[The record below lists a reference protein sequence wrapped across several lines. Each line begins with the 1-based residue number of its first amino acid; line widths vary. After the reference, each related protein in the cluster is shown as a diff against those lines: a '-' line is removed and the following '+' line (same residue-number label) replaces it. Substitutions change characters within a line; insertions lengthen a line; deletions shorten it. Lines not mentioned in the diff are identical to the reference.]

1 VCTISGATKMSDIYD
16 AVDVTIR
23 KCRICGHKEK
33 GRIDMTKH
41 IQSEHTLRERIDALT
56 ENVTPEDTHNR

>member
-1 VCTISGATKMSDIYD
+1 MSDIYD

-23 KCRICGHKEK
+23 KCVICGHKEK

-41 IQSEHTLRERIDALT
+41 IQSEHTLRERVDALT
-56 ENVTPEDTHNR
+56 ENAPIEDTYK

>member
-1 VCTISGATKMSDIYD
+1 MSDVYD

-23 KCRICGHKEK
+23 RCSICGHREE

-41 IQSEHTLRERIDALT
+41 IREDHTLRERIDALT
-56 ENVTPEDTHNR
+56 ENVAPEDTLAD